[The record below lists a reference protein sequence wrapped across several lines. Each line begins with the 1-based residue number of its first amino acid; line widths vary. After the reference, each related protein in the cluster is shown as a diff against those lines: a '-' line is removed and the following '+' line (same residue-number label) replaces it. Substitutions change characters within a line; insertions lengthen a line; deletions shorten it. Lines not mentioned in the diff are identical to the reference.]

1 MELKLGEA
9 ACNYMQVLPDS
20 TPGHEASTTLTALNK
35 AVDAALGLGPNA
47 ARELR
52 KMGQHLRTYRQSTKA
67 LIHALRNALQV
78 LLPGYNFRSSIPDV
92 LLRPCGSMIRYP
104 LSDAEKELMNIPQNL
119 NVFFLWDPEKAA
131 AHQDFY
137 PATQRHIVRL
147 VLSADEGSEGFLMW
161 QHLATEGVHVMFWND
176 TSHKIHRKQSNAIA
190 NVPEAQALMR
200 KLVKVFRTSR
210 APFDSSRFGQMRLDA
225 RMRMLS
231 AMQEAGDCSTLEAV
245 TVGVARDHNLNVA
258 DMSPTTTLRCLLDNA
273 GPLLA

>member
-1 MELKLGEA
+1 MEMKLGEA

-104 LSDAEKELMNIPQNL
+104 MSDAEKEFQRVLSVGSGEGCSAPGLLSRQ
-119 NVFFLWDPEKAA
+119 
-131 AHQDFY
+131 
-137 PATQRHIVRL
+137 PATHR
-147 VLSADEGSEGFLMW
+147 APGSECG
-161 QHLATEGVHVMFWND
+161 
-176 TSHKIHRKQSNAIA
+176 
-190 NVPEAQALMR
+190 
-200 KLVKVFRTSR
+200 
-210 APFDSSRFGQMRLDA
+210 
-225 RMRMLS
+225 
-231 AMQEAGDCSTLEAV
+231 
-245 TVGVARDHNLNVA
+245 
-258 DMSPTTTLRCLLDNA
+258 
-273 GPLLA
+273 